1 MSNSVQGSKTS
12 ALHLGLFAL
21 SLVGEINT
29 IRKQYNSNDRKLIY
43 LSSTLSQLELLC
55 ELYFG
60 HVNEKIEPL
69 IYFFEAIKALLKLK
83 EYVGLITKEKMG
95 CYISKELYEVHKK
108 DEEKKKSMV
117 MLPRS
122 KKCLPKPDN
131 FPLSN
136 KMMKYA
142 LKSKNSVDSL
152 QSLEESQLVKNP
164 NRFGNVLI
172 KNEGEEESAKKNM
185 LSVFTSYLSKKF
197 KYFRKLINSRKFKI
211 SEIILILRPFLYMYY
226 LLKYG
231 TKSYKPFL
239 LSLAIEVFGIFIGT
253 MKMANCK
260 TDTEREELA
269 GRWKGLAKYF
279 LKEPF
284 YSQYTVRIV
293 YTLLCRIINDR
304 KIGFVLSILTYF
316 KYYSYIV

>member
-1 MSNSVQGSKTS
+1 M
-12 ALHLGLFAL
+12 
-21 SLVGEINT
+21 
-29 IRKQYNSNDRKLIY
+29 
-43 LSSTLSQLELLC
+43 
-55 ELYFG
+55 YFG
-60 HVNEKIEPL
+60 HLNEKIEPL

-152 QSLEESQLVKNP
+152 QSLEESQMVRDPK
-164 NRFGNVLI
+164 RFGNVLI
-172 KNEGEEESAKKNM
+172 KNDGDEEGPKKNM
-185 LSVFTSYLSKKF
+185 LNVFTSYLSKKF

-211 SEIILILRPFLYMYY
+211 IEIILILRPFLYMYA

-231 TKSYKPFL
+231 NKSYKSFL

-253 MKMANCK
+253 MKMSNCR

-269 GRWKGLAKYF
+269 GRWRGLLKYL